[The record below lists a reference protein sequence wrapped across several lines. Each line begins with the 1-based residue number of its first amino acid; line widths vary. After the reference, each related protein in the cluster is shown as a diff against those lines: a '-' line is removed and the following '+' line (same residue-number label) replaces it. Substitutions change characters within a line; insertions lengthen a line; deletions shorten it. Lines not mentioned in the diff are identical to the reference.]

1 MHKIKIKINLCKIL
15 KRQINDFKQAKYLQL
30 GLIVFVLSGL
40 FSYFIVQNHIYAFN
54 NEALITRELNNAKG
68 LEVIDPVKKREV
80 MKYATNFPKEGKWQ
94 SNNNL
99 TIIKNGKAIQ
109 SQSMWAYSFPIVFN
123 FLEKPRTK
131 LRGRRIDHKL
141 DKNYQFIK
149 HKLADDNS
157 IDGDGF
163 EPEDFDGDKNLVIET
178 NPDGSSTYYDEYFN
192 YKYNNVGD
200 FIYSKLTKIFNRIQF
215 KRLSST
221 NRFVQRNL
229 SILIPSYY
237 FNKNKYQINHLH
249 IYQSRQ
255 KTNQYLVQIIFK
267 NYNTKDEYPVNELID
282 LNKKRVV
289 LAKYN
294 LKNNSSD
301 ADDYWTTYIF
311 NVDK

>member
-1 MHKIKIKINLCKIL
+1 MPKIKIKFSLCKFL
-15 KRQINDFKQAKYLQL
+15 KEQINDFKQAKYLKF

-68 LEVIDPVKKREV
+68 REIKDPVKKREI
-80 MKYATNFPKEGKWQ
+80 MKYVTNFSKEGKWQ

-109 SQSMWAYSFPIVFN
+109 SQSMRAYSFPIIFN

-141 DKNYQFIK
+141 DKNYRFIK

-178 NPDGSSTYYDEYFN
+178 NPDGSSTYYDEYFS
-192 YKYNNVGD
+192 YKYNNAGD
-200 FIYSKLTKIFNRIQF
+200 YIYSKLNKTFNRIQF
-215 KRLSST
+215 KRLSSS
-221 NRFVQRNL
+221 NRFIQRNL
-229 SILIPSYY
+229 SVLIPSYY
-237 FNKNKYQINHLH
+237 FNKNKYQIKSLH

-255 KTNQYLVQIIFK
+255 NTNQYLVQTIFK
-267 NYNTKDEYPVNELID
+267 DYNTKDEYPVNELID

-301 ADDYWTTYIF
+301 ADDYWTTYTL
-311 NVDK
+311 K